1 MNRTLTTTETLAQ
14 AILPRRG
21 WLAYPLVADTLLVV
35 LGSLFVALSAQIRI
49 SLMPFSP
56 VPITGQTL
64 GVLLVGSLLGP
75 RLGFAA
81 LLLYLIEGA
90 IGLPFF
96 AGGKSGYTHLFG
108 VTGGYLI
115 SFPIAAALTGWLA
128 TWGWDRRFL
137 TTVASMALASLVIYV
152 IGATWLAFFIGP
164 VDAIV
169 KGVLPFLVGDAIKI
183 ALAAVALPGGWQV
196 LKWFRRE
203 R

>member
-75 RLGFAA
+75 RLGLAA
-81 LLLYLIEGA
+81 LLLYLLEGA

-96 AGGKSGYTHLFG
+96 AGGAAGYTHLFG
-108 VTGGYLI
+108 ATGGYLI

-128 TWGWDRRFL
+128 ARGWDRRFL
-137 TTVASMALASLVIYV
+137 TTVASMALATLVIYL
-152 IGATWLAFFIGP
+152 IGATWLAFYIGP
-164 VDAIV
+164 VNAIV
-169 KGVLPFLVGDAIKI
+169 KGVLPFLLGDAIKI
-183 ALAAVALPGGWQV
+183 ALAAVALPGGWQF
-196 LKWFRRE
+196 LKWLWERR
-203 R
+203 

>member
-14 AILPRRG
+14 AVLPRRG

-75 RLGFAA
+75 RLGLAA
-81 LLLYLIEGA
+81 LLLYLLEGA

-96 AGGKSGYTHLFG
+96 AGGSAGYTHLFG
-108 VTGGYLI
+108 ATGGYLI

-128 TWGWDRRFL
+128 ARGWDRRFL
-137 TTVASMALASLVIYV
+137 TTVASMALATLVIYL

-164 VDAIV
+164 VNAIV
-169 KGVLPFLVGDAIKI
+169 KGVLPFLLGDAIKI
-183 ALAAVALPGGWQV
+183 ALAAVALPGGWQA
-196 LKWFRRE
+196 LKWFRKE

>member
-14 AILPRRG
+14 AVLPRRG

-75 RLGFAA
+75 RLGLAA
-81 LLLYLIEGA
+81 LLLYLLEGA

-96 AGGKSGYTHLFG
+96 AGGSAGYTHLFG
-108 VTGGYLI
+108 ATGGYLI

-128 TWGWDRRFL
+128 ARGWDRRFL
-137 TTVASMALASLVIYV
+137 TTVASMALATLVIYL

-164 VDAIV
+164 VNAIV
-169 KGVLPFLVGDAIKI
+169 KGVLPFLLGDAIKI
-183 ALAAVALPGGWQV
+183 ALAAVALPGGWQA
-196 LKWFRRE
+196 LKWFRE
-203 R
+203 RP

>member
-14 AILPRRG
+14 AVLPRRG

-64 GVLLVGSLLGP
+64 GVLLVGGLLGP
-75 RLGFAA
+75 RLGLAA
-81 LLLYLIEGA
+81 LLLYLLEGA

-96 AGGKSGYTHLFG
+96 AGGAAGYTHLFG
-108 VTGGYLI
+108 ATGGYLI

-128 TWGWDRRFL
+128 ARGWDRRFP
-137 TTVASMALASLVIYV
+137 TAIAAMVLASLVIYL
-152 IGATWLAFFIGP
+152 IGATWLAFFIGAQN
-164 VDAIV
+164 AIV
-169 KGVLPFLVGDAIKI
+169 KGVLPFLLGDAIKI
-183 ALAAVALPGGWQV
+183 LLAAAALPGGWQA
-196 LKWFRRE
+196 LKWFRE
-203 R
+203 QG

>member
-14 AILPRRG
+14 AVLPRRG

-64 GVLLVGSLLGP
+64 GVLLVGGLLGP
-75 RLGFAA
+75 RLGLAA
-81 LLLYLIEGA
+81 LLLYLLEGA

-96 AGGKSGYTHLFG
+96 AGGAAGYTHLFG
-108 VTGGYLI
+108 ATGGYLI

-128 TWGWDRRFL
+128 ARGWDRRFP
-137 TTVASMALASLVIYV
+137 TAIAAMVLASLVIYL
-152 IGATWLAFFIGP
+152 IGATWLAFFIGAEN
-164 VDAIV
+164 AIV
-169 KGVLPFLVGDAIKI
+169 KGVLPFLLGDAIKI
-183 ALAAVALPGGWQV
+183 LLAAAALPGGWQA
-196 LKWFRRE
+196 LKWFRE
-203 R
+203 QG

>member
-75 RLGFAA
+75 RLGLAA

-96 AGGKSGYTHLFG
+96 AGGKAGYTHLFG
-108 VTGGYLI
+108 ATGGYLI

-128 TWGWDRRFL
+128 TRGWDRRFL

-169 KGVLPFLVGDAIKI
+169 KGVLPFLLGDAIKI

>member
-14 AILPRRG
+14 AVLPRRG

-64 GVLLVGSLLGP
+64 GVLLVGGLLGP
-75 RLGFAA
+75 RLGLAA
-81 LLLYLIEGA
+81 LLLYLLEGA

-96 AGGKSGYTHLFG
+96 AGGAAGYTHLFG
-108 VTGGYLI
+108 ATGGYLI

-128 TWGWDRRFL
+128 TRGWDRRFP
-137 TTVASMALASLVIYV
+137 TAIAAMVLASLVIYL
-152 IGATWLAFFIGP
+152 IGATWLAFFIGAQN
-164 VDAIV
+164 AIV
-169 KGVLPFLVGDAIKI
+169 KGVLPFLLGDAIKI
-183 ALAAVALPGGWQV
+183 VLAAVALPGGWQA
-196 LKWFRRE
+196 LKWFRGQG
-203 R
+203 

>member
-14 AILPRRG
+14 AVLPRRG

-64 GVLLVGSLLGP
+64 GVLLVGGLLGP
-75 RLGFAA
+75 RLGLAA
-81 LLLYLIEGA
+81 LLLYLLEGA

-96 AGGKSGYTHLFG
+96 AGGAAGYTHLFG
-108 VTGGYLI
+108 ATGGYLI

-128 TWGWDRRFL
+128 ARGWDRRFP
-137 TTVASMALASLVIYV
+137 TAIAAMVLASLVIYL
-152 IGATWLAFFIGP
+152 IGATWLAFFIGAQN
-164 VDAIV
+164 AIV
-169 KGVLPFLVGDAIKI
+169 KGVLPFLLGDAIKI
-183 ALAAVALPGGWQV
+183 LLAAAALPGGWQA
-196 LKWFRRE
+196 LKWFRGQG
-203 R
+203 